1 MVQVKLGVALDA
13 IRSAALEPRAWTRV
27 QAATEVLL
35 GAFASQLATVD
46 HRKGNRFIGRTSVVP
61 ELDAELPDFMPCSE
75 PVLWSAAHPHWRRM
89 VDYDYIDE
97 AGIRRSEFYARTRKY
112 DAGYRLGLRLLDT
125 PGISSAI
132 IWIWPQSAG
141 HVQARGRA
149 YEHAEWVYLTPKWRH
164 SLWDFTKSY
173 LD

>member
-13 IRSAALEPRAWTRV
+13 IRRAALEPRAWTRV
-27 QAATEVLL
+27 QATTEVLL

-46 HRKGNRFIGRTSVVP
+46 HREGNRFIGRTSVMP
-61 ELDAELPDFMPCSE
+61 ELDAELPHLMPCSE

-125 PGISSAI
+125 PGISSAL

-141 HVQARGRA
+141 HVQARELNLLKA
-149 YEHAEWVYLTPKWRH
+149 IEHPLRLSASIAQQRWNDM
-164 SLWDFTKSY
+164 S
-173 LD
+173 